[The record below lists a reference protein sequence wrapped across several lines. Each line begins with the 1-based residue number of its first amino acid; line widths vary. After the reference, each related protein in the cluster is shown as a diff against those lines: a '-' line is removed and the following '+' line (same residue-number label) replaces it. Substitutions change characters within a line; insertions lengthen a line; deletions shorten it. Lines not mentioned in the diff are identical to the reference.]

1 MPKDEFTC
9 SLSRQDADLISQ
21 ALDVYAATLMCTP
34 LGLGL
39 GLLTDVR
46 ALRQRL
52 KQAAGVEDTLREAVE
67 DPDTNVVIFA
77 RA

>member
-1 MPKDEFTC
+1 MQKDEFTC

-21 ALDVYAATLMCTP
+21 ALDVYAATLMCAP
-34 LGLGL
+34 LGFGL
-39 GLLTDVR
+39 GLLGDVR
-46 ALRQRL
+46 ALRNRL
-52 KQAAGVEDTLREAVE
+52 KEASGIEDALREAVE